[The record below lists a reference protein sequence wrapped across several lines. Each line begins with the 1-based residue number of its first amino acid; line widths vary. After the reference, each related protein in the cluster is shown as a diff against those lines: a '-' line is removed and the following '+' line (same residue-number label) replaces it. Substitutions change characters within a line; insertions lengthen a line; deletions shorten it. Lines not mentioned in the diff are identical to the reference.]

1 MAENKRAVGR
11 EYETR
16 ACAYLE
22 NNGFT
27 IIERNFRSRTGE
39 IDIVCREGTYLVFTE
54 VKYRKSASSG
64 TPAEAVGFMKQ
75 KKIFDTARFYL
86 ARHGISPDTDIRFD
100 VVAILGENIT
110 LIRNAFSPL

>member
-27 IIERNFRSRTGE
+27 IIERNFRSRTGDVATQ
-39 IDIVCREGTYLVFTE
+39 ILIQRE
-54 VKYRKSASSG
+54 KR
-64 TPAEAVGFMKQ
+64 
-75 KKIFDTARFYL
+75 
-86 ARHGISPDTDIRFD
+86 
-100 VVAILGENIT
+100 
-110 LIRNAFSPL
+110 